1 MSISCIKRFTVL
13 FALLLCGSGMS
24 QDNFEALGESGF
36 ALDHKISNVYSYN
49 FAARSRYY
57 VYQDESTTLKN
68 RQIDLVHF
76 STLKLNYN
84 RSISFGIQYRF
95 RAIFDGGG
103 NELRLTQQF
112 NYTKRNLALRFGH
125 RIRFEQRIFQS
136 NTILRSRYRF
146 ALDFAL
152 KGEKLDIGEP
162 FFVATMEALLSQN
175 QHIKSELDHR
185 TTAHIGWLISEKLIL
200 QFGLEYRFEAFNIET
215 KEKLFILSSANLK
228 I

>member
-13 FALLLCGSGMS
+13 FALLICGSGIS

-36 ALDHKISNVYSYN
+36 AVDHKISNVYSYN
-49 FAARSRYY
+49 FAVRSRYY
-57 VYQDESTTLKN
+57 VYQDEATTLKN

-76 STLKLNYN
+76 STLRLNYN

-95 RAIFDGGG
+95 RAIFDGGS

-112 NYTKRNLALRFGH
+112 NYTKSKLSLRFGH
-125 RIRFEQRIFQS
+125 RVRLEQRIFEAI
-136 NTILRSRYRF
+136 TILRSRYRF
-146 ALDFAL
+146 TLDFAL

-175 QHIKSELDHR
+175 PNIKSELDHR
-185 TTAHIGWLISEKLIL
+185 TTAHIGWLISERLIL

-215 KEKLFILSSANLK
+215 KEKLFILSAANLK